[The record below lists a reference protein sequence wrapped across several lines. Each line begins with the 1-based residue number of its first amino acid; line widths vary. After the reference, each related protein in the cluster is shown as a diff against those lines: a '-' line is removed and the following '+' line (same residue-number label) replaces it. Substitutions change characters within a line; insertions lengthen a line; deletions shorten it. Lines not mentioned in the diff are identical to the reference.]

1 MIGDALVTSE
11 KTDPSRL
18 MLIKLISDESSKRFV
33 IQTKVNLQSVSVPGV
48 QQVQYR
54 QPGCVAVIVGIAGAL
69 TSPETKA
76 KEEQRN
82 EGATNAFERHQ
93 DVET

>member
-1 MIGDALVTSE
+1 
-11 KTDPSRL
+11 

-48 QQVQYR
+48 QQVRYR
-54 QPGCVAVIVGIAGAL
+54 QPGCVAVIVGIVGAL
-69 TSPETKA
+69 TSPKTKA

-82 EGATNAFERHQ
+82 EGATNALERHQ